1 MNRPSLLDQSRESL
15 EIWLSSIGQPPYRA
29 GQILSWVNA
38 LQPVAEMSDLPQD
51 LRERLA
57 ADFKEGFPRL
67 DRIVEGGDEGADRF
81 LFRMGDGEAV
91 ESVRIGPPEDY
102 TACISTQVGCELRCS
117 FCASGKFGFGRN
129 LSAGEIFGQILA
141 LKNSTV
147 EQGGLDGWPRH
158 IVYMGMGEPF
168 LNYAAVLESMRR
180 LIDPKGP
187 NFGARRITVSTA
199 GMVPEIHRFA
209 EENLQVGLAVS
220 LHAPNSDLR
229 RSLMPLEEVYPL
241 SKLLP
246 ACKTYIEKT
255 GRRLTFEYVL
265 LKEINDSPREAKRLV
280 ELFREWKL
288 VHINLIRYNPIGLT
302 RLRSPKYQEAT
313 AFLKRLQDGGIKATL
328 RKSPGRNINAACGQT
343 ARFGIRESGDHLKG
357 ARGGRSPSRFP
368 LP

>member
-1 MNRPSLLDQSRESL
+1 MNLPSLLDQSRQSL
-15 EIWLSSIGQPPYRA
+15 EIWLSGIGQPPYRA
-29 GQILSWVNA
+29 GQIQSWVNA
-38 LQPVAEMSDLPQD
+38 LQPISEMSDLPQD
-51 LRERLA
+51 LRGKLA
-57 ADFKEGFPRL
+57 EGFDEGYPQL
-67 DRIVEGGDEGADRF
+67 DRFVEGGDEGADRF

-91 ESVRIGPPEDY
+91 ESVRIGSPEDY

-129 LSAGEIFGQILA
+129 LSSGEIFGQILA
-141 LKNSTV
+141 LKNFTA
-147 EQGGLDGWPRH
+147 EKAGLDGWPRH

-168 LNYAAVLESMRR
+168 LNYGAVLESIRR
-180 LIDPKGP
+180 LIDPEGP

-199 GMVPEIHRFA
+199 GMVPEIYRFA
-209 EENLQVGLAVS
+209 EENLQAGLAVS
-220 LHAPNSDLR
+220 LHAPNSDIR
-229 RSLMPLEEVYPL
+229 KSLMPLEEVYPL

-246 ACKTYIEKT
+246 ACRAYIEKT

-302 RLRSPKYQEAT
+302 RLRSPKYEEAA

-328 RKSPGRNINAACGQT
+328 RKSPGRGINAACGQLRGLEYEKAGIT
-343 ARFGIRESGDHLKG
+343 AKEESPK
-357 ARGGRSPSRFP
+357 R
-368 LP
+368 